1 MILSIDTT
9 KLERIEFKLLDGKK
23 TIAEDTIALEH
34 HENGDILKH
43 LDAFLSKEGI
53 HPLPPKQQA
62 KPKKKLTTDNRQLT
76 AISVSAG
83 QGSYTGI
90 RIGTS
95 IAQALSLAWN
105 VPLKILKK

>member
-1 MILSIDTT
+1 MILHLNTT
-9 KLERIEFKLLDGKK
+9 KLEQIEFKLLDGKK
-23 TIAEDTIALEH
+23 TIAEDTIALEY